1 MKNVLTSPS
10 GMKATGVGP
19 KIILVTLPFVAAGIV
34 LHTYLPEYS
43 RFSSVYPAVLIR
55 TGMALTG
62 VGASF
67 YLAAMVQFI
76 QGFASGKL
84 LTSGAFGLSRNPIYA
99 SWIVFLLPGISLIFN
114 NWWFL
119 CSAVAMMLA
128 FQKYIRYE
136 EQILQEVFG
145 KRYVEYSRRVGRIGF
160 FPVSLFV

>member
-67 YLAAMVQFI
+67 YLAAMVQFLQDLPPANLNKRSIRLI
-76 QGFASGKL
+76 QES
-84 LTSGAFGLSRNPIYA
+84 Y
-99 SWIVFLLPGISLIFN
+99 
-114 NWWFL
+114 L
-119 CSAVAMMLA
+119 CQLDCFSPAGY
-128 FQKYIRYE
+128 FPH
-136 EQILQEVFG
+136 LQ
-145 KRYVEYSRRVGRIGF
+145 
-160 FPVSLFV
+160 

>member
-34 LHTYLPEYS
+34 LHTYLPEYA
-43 RFSSVYPAVLIR
+43 RYSSVYPAVLVRI
-55 TGMALTG
+55 GMALTG
-62 VGASF
+62 LGAAF
-67 YLAAMVQFI
+67 FLVAMLQFI

-84 LTSGAFGLSRNPIYA
+84 ITGGVFGFSRNPIYA

-114 NWWFL
+114 NCWFL
-119 CSAVAMMLA
+119 CSAVAMLLA

-136 EQILQEVFG
+136 EQILREVFG
-145 KRYVEYSRRVGRIGF
+145 KSYQEYSNRVGRIGF
-160 FPVSLFV
+160 FPGSQFV